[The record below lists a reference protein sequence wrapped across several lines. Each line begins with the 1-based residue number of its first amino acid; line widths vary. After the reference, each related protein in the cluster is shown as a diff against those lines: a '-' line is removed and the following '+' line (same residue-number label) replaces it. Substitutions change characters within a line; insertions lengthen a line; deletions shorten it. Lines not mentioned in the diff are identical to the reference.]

1 MISVVFPAYNEEK
14 NVEEL
19 HRRIVAALRMTGEPF
34 EIIAVDN
41 ASADGTYEKLKK
53 LSPIKIIRIA
63 YNIGQTAALDAG
75 ITEAKG
81 DIIVTMDADLQ
92 NDPDDIPRMLEKLRA
107 GYDAVVGWRIERND
121 SLGRKIF
128 SVSANWLTR
137 TVLGFRL
144 HDYACALKMFKKEFL
159 GSTRLYGEMHV
170 FLAAILYYHGAKI
183 AEMPVRHHA
192 RLQGFSNHNF
202 IKGVKNIADL
212 FTVKFLMGTSRPLL
226 VFGTLAFFFWVLGG
240 AALMWAV
247 VLKVM
252 GLRAFA
258 QTPLPIVI
266 AFFGVT
272 GFVLLMMGFLAELML
287 RIYYEINGKTPYR
300 VNTVIE
306 KKEQSHM

>member
-19 HRRIVAALRMTGEPF
+19 HKRIRASLQKTTEEF

-41 ASADGTYEKLKK
+41 ASTDNTYEKLKK
-53 LSPIKIIRIA
+53 LFPIKIIRIA

-75 ITEAKG
+75 IRAARG

-92 NDPDDIPRMLEKLRA
+92 NDPDDIPRMLEKLRE
-107 GYDAVVGWRIERND
+107 GYDAVVGWRVDRHD

-128 SVSANWLTR
+128 SSSANWLTR

-144 HDYACALKMFKKEFL
+144 HDYACALKMFKKECL

-183 AEMPVRHHA
+183 AEIPVRHHA
-192 RLQGFSNHNF
+192 RSQGFSKHNF
-202 IKGVKNIADL
+202 IKGAKDIADL
-212 FTVKFLMGTSRPLL
+212 FTIKFLMGTSRPLL
-226 VFGTLAFFFWVLGG
+226 VFGTIALFFWALGG
-240 AALMWAV
+240 ASLVGAI
-247 VLKVM
+247 VLKIM
-252 GLRAFA
+252 ELRDFA
-258 QTPLPIVI
+258 ETPLPIVV

-287 RIYYEINGKTPYR
+287 RIYYETNKKTPYTIKTILE
-300 VNTVIE
+300 N
-306 KKEQSHM
+306 KERIY

>member
-1 MISVVFPAYNEEK
+1 MLSIVFPAYNEEK

-19 HRRIVAALRMTGEPF
+19 HRRIVSALKKTGEEF

-41 ASADGTYEKLKK
+41 ASTDSTYQKLKT
-53 LSPIKIIRIA
+53 LSPIKIIRIG

-75 ITEAKG
+75 IRAARDG
-81 DIIVTMDADLQ
+81 LVVTIDADLQ
-92 NDPDDIPRMLEKLRA
+92 NDPNDIPAMLAKINE
-107 GYDAVVGWRIERND
+107 GYDAVVGWRVERND

-128 SVSANWLTR
+128 SASANWLTR

-212 FTVKFLMGTSRPLL
+212 FTMKFLMGTSRPLV
-226 VFGTLAFFFWVLGG
+226 VFGTLALLFWALG
-240 AALMWAV
+240 AAAFVWSIS
-247 VLKVM
+247 LKVM
-252 GLRAFA
+252 ELRDFTG
-258 QTPLPIVI
+258 TPLPIVV

-272 GFVLLMMGFLAELML
+272 GFVLLMMGFLAEIML
-287 RIYYEINGKTPYR
+287 RIYYENKGGTPYVVR
-300 VNTVIE
+300 TVIE
-306 KKEQSHM
+306 NK